1 MLVKYLN
8 VSIVQQNIRF
18 QLLFWFAANHFPF
31 LYVQEAHESE
41 TM

>member
-8 VSIVQQNIRF
+8 VSIAQQNVRV

-31 LYVQEAHESE
+31 LDVQQAHESE